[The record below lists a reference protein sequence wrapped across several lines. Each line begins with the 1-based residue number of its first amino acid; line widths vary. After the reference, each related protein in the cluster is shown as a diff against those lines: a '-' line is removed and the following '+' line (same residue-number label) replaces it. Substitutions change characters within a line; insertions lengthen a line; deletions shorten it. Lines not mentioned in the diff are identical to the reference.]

1 MSAGD
6 NCSMLSSHDCE
17 LHMVDWSKFVF
28 DKRPSDEVVSGPHNG
43 WKDIISRV
51 QYQHGFCST
60 SQVSFPKFGSSGRSF
75 GLVFCCLLSVDPP
88 QCPHTE
94 VIMS

>member
-1 MSAGD
+1 
-6 NCSMLSSHDCE
+6 MLSSHDCE
-17 LHMVDWSKFVF
+17 LHMVDSFKFVF
-28 DKRPSDEVVSGPHNG
+28 DKRPSDDIVVGPHYG

-51 QYQHGFCST
+51 DYQHGFCST

-75 GLVFCCLLSVDPP
+75 RLDFCCLLLVDSP